1 MCRAP
6 TTKCYEKIRKLTYR
20 SLIQSKGN
28 IVPNQHETT
37 ITNHLVNILRN
48 MRHAWEVETAVH
60 AFIKGN
66 SELDALVIERGR
78 EPVGIE
84 AKFATTTNAKNLI
97 EQAETRLVLELET
110 EYHVVGK
117 TLNNVMAILYPDR
130 FKAMAGADINPQLRK
145 ADDLQ
150 YKLVNTVGDTV
161 AHFPTNGWATGTV
174 GDIANAL
181 HIGAMPNSQLEDAA
195 AKMEKSV
202 NKAAYLLEDAI
213 VEHPAIGKKIE
224 TILHQEVFSKD
235 EPSKSRLPNI
245 QTLRMAALIITD
257 AFVFQSSLAGKAEME
272 SVRSLRQLLPTIDYA
287 DVIKDWNTILKVN
300 YRPIFGDA
308 RNLVEALATDDR
320 LVEPILTLLCK
331 AAKDLVD
338 TGIAQIHE
346 LAGIV
351 FQKLITDR
359 KYVKANYTLPESAVL
374 LSTLVMPELPN
385 GKLPKVADF
394 ACGTGALL
402 NGVYQRILSLYE
414 QSGGNGKDIHQ
425 QMLEENIAGVDVMPN
440 ATHLTAAT
448 LASTHSGIKIGGTQ
462 IVTAPYGVMDDG
474 SYATGS
480 LELLDDIKLFDT
492 EAEQIGGED
501 NTVVKLQQTFPHGDI
516 DIVIQNPPFTR
527 PGSDSNTDI
536 PKSTFQGSGRP
547 GEDQKLMQAALKSK
561 NTRVTDGKSGF
572 VSAFVDLA
580 DKKLKTGGTMG
591 FILPLTVLRSPTTE
605 KLRNVWS
612 TEYHNVVVITMAQ
625 AKAQGSA
632 FSADTGMAE
641 CIVVATKGVDKN
653 TGRGKFVCLNQRPQ
667 SVIEAIEIANRIN
680 RSNNTRKLEDGPN
693 GGAPINIGSTTV
705 GQMLDCPM
713 NSNVAWIATRA
724 RSMALLQ
731 TAHRIRDGKL
741 HLPMSRECVPL
752 HICQVQDIARVG
764 SADSYRKKDGP
775 FIMVEGCK
783 PNTDGYHA
791 LWKVNAP
798 LQRSMIAEPDYTAIP
813 REDENAMVNR
823 VLDCFSKTHYHINL
837 TFGANSIISSFTEKP
852 SIGIRSMINVLLNDP
867 CHEIVWTLW
876 CNSTFGLL
884 CHWLHCG
891 KQQMGRGT
899 LRQQTLETLPTLD
912 VRKLSE
918 KQLAKA
924 NMLFERLKYKRMLP
938 VNECDH
944 DPVRQELDAEL
955 LTRILDIKNLD
966 VLTAMQT
973 LREMLCAEPSIHGG
987 KKSKCDLDAELAKL
1001 KLKGIAFPSWY
1012 LD

>member
-1 MCRAP
+1 M
-6 TTKCYEKIRKLTYR
+6 
-20 SLIQSKGN
+20 
-28 IVPNQHETT
+28 PNRRETT
-37 ITNHLVNILRN
+37 ITNELVNILRN
-48 MRHAWEVETAVH
+48 MRHGWELETEVN

-78 EPVGIE
+78 EPIGIE

-97 EQAETRLVLELET
+97 KQAETRLVYELEA
-110 EYHVVGK
+110 EYHTATK

-130 FKAMAGADINPQLRK
+130 FKMMPGRDINSQLRE

-150 YKLVNTVGDTV
+150 YKLISTFRGT
-161 AHFPTNGWATGTV
+161 AGHFPKNGWATGTV

-181 HIGAMPNSQLEDAA
+181 HVGAMPNSQLEQA
-195 AKMEKSV
+195 AKDMEYSIDS
-202 NKAAYLLEDAI
+202 AAHLLEDAI
-213 VEHPAIGKKIE
+213 TDHPVIGTKIE

-235 EPSKSRLPNI
+235 PVPVGAISEQQPLNI

-287 DVIKDWNTILKVN
+287 DVIVDWNTILKVN
-300 YRPIFGDA
+300 YRPIFEDA
-308 RNLVEALATDDR
+308 RDLVEALATDDR
-320 LVEPILTLLCK
+320 LVKPILTLLCE

-374 LSTLVMPELPN
+374 LSTLVMPKLPE

-414 QSGGNGKDIHQ
+414 QSGGNGRDIHQ
-425 QMLEENIAGVDVMPN
+425 KMLKENIGGADVMPN
-440 ATHLTAAT
+440 ATHLTASA
-448 LASTHSGIKIGGTQ
+448 LASTHADIKLKDTRIL
-462 IVTAPYGVMDDG
+462 TAPYGLMDDG
-474 SYATGS
+474 SYAIGS
-480 LELLDDIKLFDT
+480 LELLDDVSLLDT
-492 EAEQIGGED
+492 EAKQIGGQE
-501 NTVVKLQQTFPHGDI
+501 NRIVKLQQTFQHSDF

-527 PGSDSNTDI
+527 SGSDSNTDI
-536 PKSTFQGSGRP
+536 PKSTFQGSDRP
-547 GEDQKLMQAALKSK
+547 EDDQKLMQAVLRSK
-561 NTRVTDGKSGF
+561 NTRVTDGKNGF

-605 KLRNVWS
+605 KLREMWAS
-612 TEYHNVVVITMAQ
+612 EYHNLVVITMAQ
-625 AKAQGSA
+625 AKGQDCA

-641 CIVVATKGVDKN
+641 CIVVATKGVRNN

-667 SVIEAIEIANRIN
+667 SALEAVEIANRIN
-680 RSNNTRKLEDGPN
+680 QSNETRKLEDVPN
-693 GGAPINIGSTTV
+693 GGDIISVGSTNN
-705 GQMLDCPM
+705 GQTLDCPIKDG
-713 NSNVAWIATRA
+713 VAWIATRA

-731 TAHRIRDGKL
+731 TAHRIRNGKL
-741 HLPMSRECVPL
+741 HLPMSREPVSI
-752 HICQVQDIARVG
+752 HVCQVKDIAKVG
-764 SADSYRKKDGP
+764 SADSFREKDGA
-775 FIMVEGCK
+775 FVMIEDYERK
-783 PNTDGYHA
+783 SDGYDA
-791 LWKVNAP
+791 LWKVDAP
-798 LQRSMIAEPDYTAIP
+798 LQRAMVAEPNATAIP
-813 REDENAMVNR
+813 RSNENAMVKR
-823 VLDCFSKTHYHINL
+823 VLDCYSKTHYHINL
-837 TFGANSIISSFTEKP
+837 TFSANSVISSFTEKP
-852 SIGIRSMINVLLNDP
+852 SIGVRSMINVLLNDLH
-867 CHEIVWTLW
+867 HEIAWTLW
-876 CNSTFGLL
+876 CNSTLGLL

-918 KQLAKA
+918 EQLANA
-924 NMLFERLKYKRMLP
+924 DVLFERLKYKRMLP
-938 VNECDH
+938 VNECAH
-944 DPVRQELDAEL
+944 DSVRHELDTDL
-955 LTRILDIKNLD
+955 LTD
-966 VLTAMQT
+966 VLGIKDIDVLASMQT

-1001 KLKGIAFPSWY
+1001 KLKGIPFPSWY
-1012 LD
+1012 VDK

>member
-1 MCRAP
+1 M
-6 TTKCYEKIRKLTYR
+6 
-20 SLIQSKGN
+20 
-28 IVPNQHETT
+28 PNQHETT
-37 ITNHLVNILRN
+37 ITNELVNILRN

-78 EPVGIE
+78 KPVGIE

-97 EQAETRLVLELET
+97 KQAETRLVLELET

-130 FKAMAGADINPQLRK
+130 FKTMAGADINPKLRA

-150 YKLVNTVGDTV
+150 YKLVNTFGDTV
-161 AHFPTNGWATGTV
+161 AHFPTNGWAVGTV

-181 HIGAMPNSQLEDAA
+181 HIGAMPNAQLEAA
-195 AKMEKSV
+195 AAEMEKSV

-224 TILHQEVFSKD
+224 TILHQEVFSQAEEK
-235 EPSKSRLPNI
+235 PNI

-287 DVIKDWNTILKVN
+287 DVVKDWNTILKVN
-300 YRPIFGDA
+300 YRPIFEDA

-320 LVEPILTLLCK
+320 LVKPILTLLCE

-374 LSTLVMPELPN
+374 LSTLVMPELPK

-402 NGVYQRILSLYE
+402 NGVYQRVLALYE
-414 QSGGNGKDIHQ
+414 QSGGNGRDIHQ
-425 QMLEENIAGVDVMPN
+425 KMLEENIAGADVMPN
-440 ATHLTAAT
+440 ATHLTAAA
-448 LASTHSGIKIGGTQ
+448 LASTYAGVKIGGTQ
-462 IVTAPYGVMDDG
+462 IVTAPYGVMDNGD
-474 SYATGS
+474 YAIGS

-492 EAEQIGGED
+492 EAEQIGGKE
-501 NTVVKLQQTFPHGDI
+501 NTVVKLQQTFQHGDI

-527 PGSDSNTDI
+527 PGSDSNSSV
-536 PKSTFQGSGRP
+536 PKSTFQGSDRP
-547 GEDQKLMQAALKSK
+547 KEDQKLMQAALKSK
-561 NTRVTDGKSGF
+561 NTRVTDGANGF

-591 FILPLTVLRSPTTE
+591 FILPLTVLRSPNTE
-605 KLRNVWS
+605 KLRELWA
-612 TEYHNVVVITMAQ
+612 TEYHNVVVVTMAQ
-625 AKAQGSA
+625 AKVENCT
-632 FSADTGMAE
+632 FSADTTMAE
-641 CIVVATKGVDKN
+641 CIVVATKGTGDN
-653 TGRGKFVCLNQRPQ
+653 TGRGKFVCLTDKSHSSLA
-667 SVIEAIEIANRIN
+667 SVEIANRIN
-680 RSNNTRKLEDGPN
+680 KNEDTRKLEDVPN
-693 GGAPINIGSTTV
+693 GGDTISV
-705 GQMLDCPM
+705 GNTNRGLMLDCPIKDG
-713 NSNVAWIATRA
+713 VPWIATRA

-731 TAHRIRDGKL
+731 MANRLKMKKL
-741 HLPMSRECVPL
+741 HFPMSRDAVPI
-752 HICQVQDIARVG
+752 HICQVQDIAKVG
-764 SADSYRKKDGP
+764 SADSYREKDGP
-775 FIMVEGCK
+775 FIMVAGCE
-783 PNTDGYHA
+783 PNSDGYDA

-813 REDENAMVNR
+813 RADDNAMVKR

-837 TFGANSIISSFTEKP
+837 RFTSNSMISSFTEDP
-852 SIGIRSMINVLLNDP
+852 SIGVRSMVNVLLNDP
-867 CHEIVWTLW
+867 RHEVTWTLW
-876 CNSTFGLL
+876 CNSSLGLF
-884 CHWLHCG
+884 CHWAHSS

-912 VRKLSE
+912 VRELPE
-918 KQLAKA
+918 EVLVNAKSI
-924 NMLFERLKYKRMLP
+924 FERLKYKRMLP
-938 VNECDH
+938 VNECAH
-944 DPVRQELDAEL
+944 DPVRKELDRCL
-955 LTRILDIKNLD
+955 LTK
-966 VLTAMQT
+966 VLGIMSDNVLESMQT

-987 KKSKCDLDAELAKL
+987 KQSQCDLDAELAML
-1001 KLKGIAFPSWY
+1001 KRKGIPFPWWY
-1012 LD
+1012 LEE

>member
-1 MCRAP
+1 MP
-6 TTKCYEKIRKLTYR
+6 NR
-20 SLIQSKGN
+20 S
-28 IVPNQHETT
+28 ETT
-37 ITNHLVNILRN
+37 ITNELVNILRN
-48 MRHAWEVETAVH
+48 MRHGWELETEVN
-60 AFIKGN
+60 AFIQGN
-66 SELDALVIERGR
+66 SELDALVIEHGR

-97 EQAETRLVLELET
+97 KQAETRLVYELEA
-110 EYHVVGK
+110 EYHTSRK

-130 FKAMAGADINPQLRK
+130 FKTMPGRDINPQLRA

-150 YKLVNTVGDTV
+150 YKLISPLADTVG
-161 AHFPTNGWATGTV
+161 HFPKNGWATGTV

-181 HIGAMPNSQLEDAA
+181 HVGAMPNSQLEQAA
-195 AKMEKSV
+195 AEMEVSIDR
-202 NKAAYLLEDAI
+202 AAYLLEDAI
-213 VEHPAIGKKIE
+213 VDHPAIGTKIE

-235 EPSKSRLPNI
+235 KDDEEEKLNI

-257 AFVFQSSLAGKAEME
+257 AFVFQSSLAGKVEME

-287 DVIKDWNTILKVN
+287 DVIADWNTILKVN
-300 YRPIFGDA
+300 YRPIFEDA

-320 LVEPILTLLCK
+320 LVKPILTLLCE
-331 AAKDLVD
+331 AAKDLVG

-346 LAGIV
+346 LSGIV

-374 LSTLVMPELPN
+374 LSTLVLPKLPE

-414 QSGGNGKDIHQ
+414 QQGGNGRDIHQ
-425 QMLEENIAGVDVMPN
+425 EMLEENIAGADVMPN
-440 ATHLTAAT
+440 ATHLTAAS
-448 LASTHSGIKIGGTQ
+448 LASTYSGIKIGGTQ
-462 IVTAPYGVMDDG
+462 IVTAPYGIIDDG
-474 SYATGS
+474 SYAIGS
-480 LELLDDIKLFDT
+480 LELLDDMKLFDT
-492 EAEQIGGED
+492 DAEKIGGEE
-501 NTVVKLQQTFPHGDI
+501 NTVVKLQQQFQHGDI
-516 DIVIQNPPFTR
+516 DLVIQNPPFTR

-536 PKSTFQGSGRP
+536 PKSTFQGGGRP
-547 GEDQKLMQAALKSK
+547 GEDQKLMQAALKFK

-580 DKKLKTGGTMG
+580 DKKLKIGGTMG

-605 KLRNVWS
+605 KLRDMWA
-612 TEYHNVVVITMAQ
+612 TEYHHVVVITMAQ

-641 CIVVATKGVDKN
+641 CIVVATKGVDEN
-653 TGRGKFVCLNQRPQ
+653 TGRGKFVCLHQRPQ
-667 SVIEAIEIANRIN
+667 SMLEAIEIANRIN
-680 RSNNTRKLEDGPN
+680 RSNNTRKLEDVPD
-693 GGAPINIGSTTV
+693 GGDIIGIGSTDI
-705 GQMLDCPM
+705 GQMLDSPI
-713 NSNVAWIATRA
+713 NDGIAWIATRA

-741 HLPMSRECVPL
+741 HPPMSREPVSI
-752 HICQVQDIARVG
+752 HICQVHNIAKVG
-764 SADSYRKKDGP
+764 SADAYRKKDGS
-775 FIMVEGCK
+775 FTMVEGCK
-783 PNTDGYHA
+783 PNTDGYDA

-798 LQRSMIAEPDYTAIP
+798 LQRSMVAEPDYTAIP
-813 REDENAMVNR
+813 RSNDSAMVKR
-823 VLDCFSKTHYHINL
+823 VLDCYSKTHYHINL
-837 TFGANSIISSFTEKP
+837 TFGANSVISSFTEHP
-852 SIGIRSMINVLLNDP
+852 SIGVRSMINVLLNNP
-867 CHEIVWTLW
+867 HHEIAWTLW

-912 VRKLSE
+912 MRELSDE
-918 KQLAKA
+918 ALAKA
-924 NMLFERLKYKRMLP
+924 ESLFERLKYKRMLP

-944 DPVRQELDAEL
+944 DPVRKELDRCL
-955 LTRILDIKNLD
+955 LTE
-966 VLTAMQT
+966 VLGITSDTVLKSMQT

-987 KKSKCDLDAELAKL
+987 KKSKCDLDAELARL
-1001 KLKGIAFPSWY
+1001 KLKGIPFPSWY
-1012 LD
+1012 VD

>member
-1 MCRAP
+1 M
-6 TTKCYEKIRKLTYR
+6 
-20 SLIQSKGN
+20 
-28 IVPNQHETT
+28 PNQHETT

-48 MRHAWEVETAVH
+48 MRHGWEVETAVH

-66 SELDALVIERGR
+66 NELDAIVVERGR
-78 EPVGIE
+78 EPIGIE
-84 AKFATTTNAKNLI
+84 AKYATTTNAKNLI
-97 EQAETRLVLELET
+97 AQAETRLMLELET

-130 FKAMAGADINPQLRK
+130 FKTMAGADINPTLRT

-161 AHFPTNGWATGTV
+161 AHFPTNGWAVGTV

-181 HIGAMPNSQLEDAA
+181 HIGAMPNSHLENAA
-195 AKMEKSV
+195 EQMEKSI

-213 VEHPAIGKKIE
+213 VEHPAIGTKIE
-224 TILHQEVFSKD
+224 AILHQEVLSKVED
-235 EPSKSRLPNI
+235 NTEGKPNG

-257 AFVFQSSLAGKAEME
+257 AFVFQSSLAGKTEME

-287 DVIKDWNTILKVN
+287 DVIEDWNTILKVN
-300 YRPIFGDA
+300 YRPIFEDA
-308 RNLVEALATDDR
+308 RDLVEALATDDR
-320 LVEPILTLLCK
+320 LVKHILKLLCE

-374 LSTLVMPELPN
+374 LSTLVMPELPESE
-385 GKLPKVADF
+385 LPKVADF

-425 QMLEENIAGVDVMPN
+425 RMLEKNIAGADVMPN
-440 ATHLTAAT
+440 ATHLTAAA

-462 IVTAPYGVMDDG
+462 IVTAPYGVIDDG

-492 EAEQIGGED
+492 NAEKIGGEE
-501 NTVVKLQQTFPHGDI
+501 NTVVKLQQQFQHGDI

-536 PKSTFQGSGRP
+536 PKSTFQGHDRP
-547 GEDQKLMQAALKSK
+547 EEDQRLMQAALKSK
-561 NTRVTDGKSGF
+561 NTRVTDGTNGF

-580 DKKLKTGGTMG
+580 DKKLKTGGTMA

-605 KLRNVWS
+605 KLREMWA
-612 TEYHNVVVITMAQ
+612 TEYHNVVIITMAH
-625 AKAQGSA
+625 AKAKDSA

-641 CIVVATKGVDKN
+641 CIILAMKGVGEN
-653 TGRGKFVCLNQRPQ
+653 TGRGQFVCLIQRPQ
-667 SVIEAIEIANRIN
+667 SALEAVEIANQIN
-680 RSNNTRKLEDGPN
+680 RSNSIRKLEDEPS
-693 GGAPINIGSTTV
+693 GGEPINIGNMTV
-705 GQMLDCPM
+705 GQMLNCPID
-713 NSNVAWIATRA
+713 SSVAWIATRA

-731 TAHRIRDGKL
+731 TAHRIASGKL
-741 HLPMSRECVPL
+741 HLPMSRERVPI

-764 SADSYRKKDGP
+764 SADSSREKDGP
-775 FIMVEGCK
+775 FIMMKGCK
-783 PNTDGYHA
+783 PNSDGFNA

-798 LQRSMIAEPDYTAIP
+798 LQRTMVAEPDYTAIP
-813 REDENAMVNR
+813 RSNDNAMVKR
-823 VLDCFSKTHYHINL
+823 VLDCFSKTHYHLNL
-837 TFGANSIISSFTEKP
+837 TFGANSVISSFTEEP
-852 SIGIRSMINVLLNDP
+852 SIGITSMINVLLNAP
-867 CHEIVWTLW
+867 RHEIAWTLW
-876 CNSTFGLL
+876 CNSTLGLF
-884 CHWLHCG
+884 CHWSHCS
-891 KQQMGRGT
+891 KQQMGRGR
-899 LRQQTLETLPTLD
+899 LRQQTLKTLPTLD
-912 VRKLSE
+912 VRELSDE
-918 KQLAKA
+918 ALANA
-924 NMLFERLKYKRMLP
+924 DAIFERLKYKRMLP
-938 VNECDH
+938 VNECAH
-944 DPVRQELDAEL
+944 DSIRKELDSCL
-955 LTRILDIKNLD
+955 LTE
-966 VLTAMQT
+966 VLGITNNNVLKSMQT
-973 LREMLCAEPSIHGG
+973 LREMLSAEPSIHGG
-987 KKSKCDLDAELAKL
+987 KKSKCNLDSELARL
-1001 KLKGIAFPSWY
+1001 KLKGIPFPSWY

>member
-1 MCRAP
+1 M
-6 TTKCYEKIRKLTYR
+6 
-20 SLIQSKGN
+20 
-28 IVPNQHETT
+28 PNQHETT

-48 MRHAWEVETAVH
+48 MRHGWEVETAVH

-66 SELDALVIERGR
+66 SELDAIVVERGR

-84 AKFATTTNAKNLI
+84 AKYATTTNAKNLI
-97 EQAETRLVLELET
+97 AQAETRLMLELET

-130 FKAMAGADINPQLRK
+130 FKTMAGADINPTLRT

-150 YKLVNTVGDTV
+150 YKLVNTVGNTI
-161 AHFPTNGWATGTV
+161 AHFPTNGWAVGTV

-181 HIGAMPNSQLEDAA
+181 HIGAMPNSHLENAA
-195 AKMEKSV
+195 EQMEKSI

-213 VEHPAIGKKIE
+213 VEHPAIGTKIE
-224 TILHQEVFSKD
+224 AILHQEVFSKTED
-235 EPSKSRLPNI
+235 NTAEKPNI

-257 AFVFQSSLAGKAEME
+257 AFVFQSSLAGKIEME

-287 DVIKDWNTILKVN
+287 DVIEDWNTILKVN
-300 YRPIFGDA
+300 YRPIFEDA
-308 RNLVEALATDDR
+308 RDLVEALATDDR
-320 LVEPILTLLCK
+320 LVKHILKLLCE

-374 LSTLVMPELPN
+374 LSTLVMPELPK

-414 QSGGNGKDIHQ
+414 QSGGDGKGIHQ
-425 QMLEENIAGVDVMPN
+425 RMLEENIAGTDVMPN
-440 ATHLTAAT
+440 ATHLTAAA

-462 IVTAPYGVMDDG
+462 IVTAPYGVIDDG

-492 EAEQIGGED
+492 DAEKIGGEE
-501 NTVVKLQQTFPHGDI
+501 NTVVKLQQQFQHGDI

-536 PKSTFQGSGRP
+536 PKSTFQGSDRP

-580 DKKLKTGGTMG
+580 DKKLKTGGTMA

-605 KLRNVWS
+605 KLREMWA
-612 TEYHNVVVITMAQ
+612 TEYHNVVIITMAHTK
-625 AKAQGSA
+625 AKDSA

-641 CIVVATKGVDKN
+641 CIIVAMKGVGEN
-653 TGRGKFVCLNQRPQ
+653 TGRGKFVCLIQRPQ
-667 SVIEAIEIANRIN
+667 SALEAVEIANQIN
-680 RSNNTRKLEDGPN
+680 RSNSTRKLEDEPS
-693 GGAPINIGSTTV
+693 GGEPINIGNMTV
-705 GQMLDCPM
+705 GQMLNCPID
-713 NSNVAWIATRA
+713 SSVAWIATRA

-731 TAHRIRDGKL
+731 TAHRIASGKL

-867 CHEIVWTLW
+867 RHEIAWTLW

-899 LRQQTLETLPTLD
+899 LRQQTLKTLPTLD
-912 VRKLSE
+912 VRELSDE
-918 KQLAKA
+918 ALANA
-924 NMLFERLKYKRMLP
+924 DVIFERLKYKRMLP
-938 VNECDH
+938 VNECAH
-944 DPVRQELDAEL
+944 DSIRKELDSCL
-955 LTRILDIKNLD
+955 LTE
-966 VLTAMQT
+966 VLGITDNNVLKSMQT
-973 LREMLCAEPSIHGG
+973 LREMLSAEPSIHGG

-1001 KLKGIAFPSWY
+1001 KLKGIPFPSWY